1 MRKLLA
7 SIALLAMACGGSE
20 GGETGTP
27 PADEAAA
34 PAQAAAPAAAQAAAT
49 AAVTGTV
56 HEVQMLETVQGQYVY
71 RPVSLTIR
79 PGDAVRWINVSG
91 GPHNVA
97 FYADK
102 VPAGAATV
110 LNGAMA
116 NKMSD
121 LSGELLVAANAG
133 YEISFAGAPA
143 GTYEYFCTPHEMLG
157 MVASL
162 TISQ

>member
-7 SIALLAMACGGSE
+7 SIALLAMACGGGES
-20 GGETGTP
+20 GETGTP
-27 PADEAAA
+27 SADEAAE
-34 PAQAAAPAAAQAAAT
+34 PAQAAAPAAAQAAAP
-49 AAVTGTV
+49 APVTGTV
-56 HEVQMLETVQGQYVY
+56 HEVQMLLTEQGQYVY
-71 RPVSLTIR
+71 RPASLTIR
-79 PGDAVRWINVSG
+79 LGDAVRWINVSG
-91 GPHNVA
+91 GPHNVS

-121 LSGELLVAANAG
+121 LTGELLMAPNAV